1 MIWDHHD
8 PFYLFAGT
16 DGGSLC
22 CVDVR
27 CSAAVF
33 TKESAHSSALSS
45 LALSPSLTGCLVS
58 ASTDRSVKLWDVRDH
73 SCPQLVRRRP
83 CKVGEIHCA
92 AACPDE
98 ALVFCVGGEFE
109 MKLINFGSDETVT
122 KKFAVSSPDLTGK
135 TVTNTSPSD
144 STTNNLASDNHGTGK
159 VSRKS
164 KITDPVPSSGSPDTA
179 NKSCKS
185 DRTDRKE
192 SKKSKKSKVEPQST
206 GGEVKTSA
214 EESRVKNKHK
224 KDAKAKTKSN
234 LCT

>member
-1 MIWDHHD
+1 
-8 PFYLFAGT
+8 
-16 DGGSLC
+16 
-22 CVDVR
+22 
-27 CSAAVF
+27 
-33 TKESAHSSALSS
+33 
-45 LALSPSLTGCLVS
+45 
-58 ASTDRSVKLWDVRDH
+58 
-73 SCPQLVRRRP
+73 
-83 CKVGEIHCA
+83 
-92 AACPDE
+92 
-98 ALVFCVGGEFE
+98 